1 MLFMPIVYYGRPGL
15 ESDIFVSYMRHS
27 GYPVQVVPLENG
39 EFPQIVRLPA
49 SVAVVSTDRAA
60 DQTLHFVQEIRRQTE
75 DCVKIF
81 VIADLPAVEPEVPS
95 VEIINRPNH
104 LGAVVKKIQGL
115 SRTGV

>member
-1 MLFMPIVYYGRPGL
+1 MPIVYYGRPGL

-39 EFPQIVRLPA
+39 NLPDVVNLPA
-49 SVAVVSTDRAA
+49 SVAVVSLDRTA
-60 DQTLHFVQEIRRQTE
+60 DQTLHFIREIRNQTE

-81 VIADLPAVEPEVPS
+81 VIADLPTVEPEVPA
-95 VEIINRPNH
+95 VEIVNRPNH
-104 LGAVVKKIQGL
+104 LGAIVKKIQGL